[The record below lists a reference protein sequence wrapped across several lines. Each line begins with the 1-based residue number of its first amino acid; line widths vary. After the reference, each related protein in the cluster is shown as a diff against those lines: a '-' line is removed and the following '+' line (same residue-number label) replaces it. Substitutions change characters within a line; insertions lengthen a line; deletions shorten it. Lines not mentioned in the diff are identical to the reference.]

1 MTLRRVLVACL
12 IFVPFAGAQPKK
24 PDPKDAP
31 RVLLAMP
38 FGVQPGKA
46 TKVTLRGL
54 KLDAAKEVRFADK
67 AIKGTIKL
75 LTKGKAG
82 VPPQMEAAR
91 VGDTQVEIEITVP
104 AGVTGDSVALLVV
117 TPGGDTA
124 PHKLLL
130 DRTPLVQEKEPNEG
144 FDTAQIVA
152 LGQTIEGRIERAQDV
167 DVYAFEGKA
176 GQQVALEVHAARH
189 GGAFDSFLSLHDK
202 DGQVIAS
209 NDDIADSV
217 DSRIEATLAKDGK
230 YFITVIDSH
239 DSGGALYGYRL
250 SLRVK

>member
-1 MTLRRVLVACL
+1 MTLLRVLVACL
-12 IFVPFAGAQPKK
+12 VLVPFAAAQPKK

-31 RVLLAMP
+31 RVLMAMP
-38 FGVQPGKA
+38 FGVAPGKA

-67 AIKGTIKL
+67 ATKGTIEL

-91 VGDTQVEIEITVP
+91 VGDTQVEIEITLP
-104 AGVTGDSVALLVV
+104 AGVAGDSVALVV
-117 TPGGDTA
+117 TTPGGDTV

-130 DRTPLVQEKEPNEG
+130 DRKAVVQEKEPNEG
-144 FDTAQIVA
+144 FDTAQTVA
-152 LGQTIEGRIERAQDV
+152 LGQTVEGRIDRALDV

-176 GQQVALEVHAARH
+176 GQKVVLEVHAARY
-189 GGAFDSFLSLHDK
+189 GGALDSFLSLHDK
-202 DGQVIAS
+202 DGQIIAS

-217 DSRIEATLAKDGK
+217 DSRIEATLAKGGK
-230 YFITVIDSH
+230 YFVTIIDSH

-250 SLRVK
+250 SLRAK